1 MSLQNIALGT
11 VVLMISAYAGLY
23 AAVLFRQRLIPS
35 FKHEEHLNT
44 IGGMAQLI
52 IFMIVFAGIGIEL
65 SIFRIKLGLVPDG
78 YESDF
83 PGTVAGMAVNHAF
96 WFAGA
101 CFTGFM
107 MVMNQLISKRHSK

>member
-1 MSLQNIALGT
+1 MSLQNFFLGT
-11 VVLMISAYAGLY
+11 VVIIISAYVGLY
-23 AAVLFRQRLIPS
+23 AAVLFRQRLIPR
-35 FKHEEHLNT
+35 FKQEEHLNA
-44 IGGMAQLI
+44 IAGMAQLI

-83 PGTVAGMAVNHAF
+83 PGTVAGIAVNHAF
-96 WFAGA
+96 WIIGA

-107 MVMNQLISKRHSK
+107 MVMNQLISKRHAK